1 MSITAFTL
9 SMALWSIKVDPDKRD
24 IMLSAERCPTVIE
37 RWLPNGQSLRIQAE
51 EVRESNSLHQ
61 ETKNMEALG
70 AEYSALMLRKSY
82 EKNGSLV
89 QMDFYGDLFYRGCTP
104 AGLGS
109 RKDVAVAYYE
119 AAAIRHYAP
128 AQWKFGRMLFE
139 GDGIPQDTER
149 GASWLSLAALEGSDE
164 ASMYLA
170 SKGMPVPQPL
180 PKTTFQAM
188 HEHAERAWDDRNR
201 RYWSGILQDSTD
213 LLISAAAIYVHT
225 QSQASA
231 NSANRSTR
239 TTPTKPIT
247 PSVQPT
253 YKKQNTSAYTQ
264 VRMLTKPTY
273 CYAYD
278 AGSFDSGSTLYLR
291 LSVFCH

>member
-1 MSITAFTL
+1 
-9 SMALWSIKVDPDKRD
+9 MA
-24 IMLSAERCPTVIE
+24 
-37 RWLPNGQSLRIQAE
+37 
-51 EVRESNSLHQ
+51 
-61 ETKNMEALG
+61 KNMQPIAKRCKALG
-70 AEYSALMLRKSY
+70 ISPAVMGYAKKETNRNPGGQMRKKKSEYGIQLN
-82 EKNGSLV
+82 EKQKV
-89 QMDFYGDLFYRGCTP
+89 KFIYGILEKQFH
-104 AGLGS
+104 
-109 RKDVAVAYYE
+109 AYYE

-291 LSVFCH
+291 KV